1 MEEKKKKVIDI
12 SLADIIKIVRADFR
26 KVCIYSC
33 TAGVIGV
40 ILAFATPKIYKSTVI
55 LAPEE
60 SGSSFSGSLS
70 SLASMVGMNMKI
82 GQTGDALY
90 PEIYPDLMEST
101 GFIVGMFPVTV
112 TKSKTGET
120 YTYFDYLQKH
130 QKLAFYEYPMDWL
143 NSLREKLSSDEQPKP
158 DHKPDSKH
166 LTKKEYDV
174 VKAILGKMECSV
186 DKKTNVITIV
196 VEDQDPQIA
205 ATVADS
211 VQMHLQRTITDYRT
225 KKARV
230 DLEYMQK
237 LFDEAHKEYSKARQK
252 YAAFGDSYQNLKMQ
266 SYVLKGDELENEM
279 QLKYTIYQ
287 QVVEQ
292 LQLAKAKV
300 QERTPAFTI
309 VQEASVPV
317 KHSSRP
323 KIVTLIIWMIL
334 GFLLRMCIL
343 FWRHRQSLTS
353 I

>member
-1 MEEKKKKVIDI
+1 MEEKKKIIDI
-12 SLADIIKIVRADFR
+12 SLIEVFKILKADFR

-60 SGSSFSGSLS
+60 SGSSFSGSIS
-70 SLASMVGMNMKI
+70 SLAAMVGMNMKI

-101 GFIVGMFPVTV
+101 SFIVGMFPVTV
-112 TKSKTGET
+112 KKSKTDET
-120 YTYFDYLQKH
+120 YTYFDYLQKY
-130 QKLAFYEYPMDWL
+130 QKLAFYEYPIDWL
-143 NSLREKLSSDEQPKP
+143 NSLKEMLSNEDQPKP
-158 DHKPDSKH
+158 GHKVDSKH
-166 LTKKEYDV
+166 LTKKEYDI
-174 VKAILGKMECSV
+174 VKGIIGRINCSV
-186 DKKTNVITIV
+186 DKKTNVITIEV
-196 VEDQDPQIA
+196 KDQDPQIA
-205 ATVADS
+205 ATIADS
-211 VQMHLQRTITDYRT
+211 AQMHLQRTITDYRT
-225 KKARV
+225 KKARI

-237 LFDEAHKEYSKARQK
+237 LFDEAHKEYTKARQK
-252 YAAFGDSYQNLKMQ
+252 YASFGDANSKVVLQ
-266 SYVLKGDELENEM
+266 SVQSKLDDLENEM

-334 GFLLRMCIL
+334 GFLLRAGIL
-343 FWRHRQSLTS
+343 LWRNRQLF
-353 I
+353 INI

>member
-1 MEEKKKKVIDI
+1 MEEKKIIFDI
-12 SLADIIKIVRADFR
+12 SLIDVFKILRADFR
-26 KVCIYSC
+26 KICIYAC

-60 SGSSFSGSLS
+60 SGSSFSGSIS
-70 SLASMVGMNMKI
+70 SLAAMVGMNMKI

-90 PEIYPDLMEST
+90 PEIYPDLMGST
-101 GFIVGMFPVTV
+101 GFVVGMFPVTV

-120 YTYFDYLQKH
+120 YSYFDYLQKH
-130 QKLAFYEYPMDWL
+130 QKMAFYEYPMDWL
-143 NSLREKLSSDEQPKP
+143 SSLIELLSNDEQSKS
-158 DHKPDSKH
+158 DHKVDPKH
-166 LTKKEYDV
+166 LTKKEFDV
-174 VKAILGKMECSV
+174 VNAINGKMNCTV

-205 ATVADS
+205 ATIADS
-211 VQMHLQRTITDYRT
+211 AQMHLQRTITDYRT
-225 KKARV
+225 KKARI
-230 DLEYMQK
+230 DLEYMQQ
-237 LFDEAHKEYSKARQK
+237 LFNEAHKEYAKARQK

-317 KHSSRP
+317 KHSSTP

-334 GFLLRMCIL
+334 GFLLRAGL
-343 FWRHRQSLTS
+343 LLWRNRKKF
-353 I
+353 INV

>member
-1 MEEKKKKVIDI
+1 MEKKKIIDI
-12 SLADIIKIVRADFR
+12 SLIEVFKILKTDFR

-33 TAGVIGV
+33 TAGIIGV

-90 PEIYPDLMEST
+90 PEIYPDLMGST
-101 GFIVGMFPVTV
+101 GFVVGMFPVTV
-112 TKSKTGET
+112 TRSKTGET
-120 YTYFDYLQKH
+120 YTYFDYLDKH
-130 QKLAFYEYPMDWL
+130 QKKAFYEYPQDWL
-143 NSLREKLSSDEQPKP
+143 KSVKDLFSSEEQQPS
-158 DHKPDSKH
+158 DHKVNPKH

-174 VKAILGKMECSV
+174 AKNIMGRIDCSV

-196 VEDQDPQIA
+196 VEDQDPLIA

-225 KKARV
+225 KKARN
-230 DLEYMQK
+230 DMEYMQK
-237 LFDEAHKEYSKARQK
+237 LFDEAHMEYAKARQK

-309 VQEASVPV
+309 VQEATVPV

-334 GFLLRMCIL
+334 GFLLRSGIL
-343 FWRHRQSLTS
+343 LWRNRRSF
-353 I
+353 INI

>member
-1 MEEKKKKVIDI
+1 MEEKKKIIDI
-12 SLADIIKIVRADFR
+12 SLIEVFKILKTDFR
-26 KVCIYSC
+26 KICIYSC

-70 SLASMVGMNMKI
+70 SLAAMVGMNMKI

-101 GFIVGMFPVTV
+101 GFVVGMFPVKV

-120 YTYFDYLQKH
+120 YAYFDYLQNH
-130 QKLAFYEYPMDWL
+130 QKKAFYEYPQDWL
-143 NSLREKLSSDEQPKP
+143 TSLREMISNDDQPKP
-158 DHKPDSKH
+158 DHKVDPKH
-166 LTKKEYDV
+166 LTKKEYEI
-174 VKAILGKMECSV
+174 VKAINGKMDCSV

-196 VEDQDPQIA
+196 VEDQDPLIA

-211 VQMHLQRTITDYRT
+211 AQMHLQRTITDYRT
-225 KKARV
+225 KKARN
-230 DLEYMQK
+230 DMEYMQK
-237 LFDEAHKEYSKARQK
+237 LYDEAHREYAKARQK

-309 VQEASVPV
+309 VQEATVPV
-317 KHSSRP
+317 KHSSQP
-323 KIVTLIIWMIL
+323 KIVTLIIWMLL
-334 GFLLRMCIL
+334 GFLLRAGMLAWKNRKNFIN
-343 FWRHRQSLTS
+343 

>member
-1 MEEKKKKVIDI
+1 MEEKKEIIDI
-12 SLADIIKIVRADFR
+12 SLIEVFKILKTDFR

-33 TAGVIGV
+33 TAGIIGV

-90 PEIYPDLMEST
+90 PEIYPDLMGST
-101 GFIVGMFPVTV
+101 GFVVGMFPVTV
-112 TKSKTGET
+112 TRSKTGET
-120 YTYFDYLQKH
+120 YTYFDYLDKH
-130 QKLAFYEYPMDWL
+130 QKKAFYEYPQDWL
-143 NSLREKLSSDEQPKP
+143 KSVKDLFSSEEQQPS
-158 DHKPDSKH
+158 DHKVNPKH

-174 VKAILGKMECSV
+174 AKNIMGRIDCSV

-196 VEDQDPQIA
+196 VEDQDPLIA

-225 KKARV
+225 KKARN
-230 DLEYMQK
+230 DMEYMQK
-237 LFDEAHKEYSKARQK
+237 LFDEAHMEYAKARQK

-309 VQEASVPV
+309 VQEATVPV

-334 GFLLRMCIL
+334 GFLLRSGIL
-343 FWRHRQSLTS
+343 LWRNRRSF
-353 I
+353 INI

>member
-1 MEEKKKKVIDI
+1 MEEKKKIIDI
-12 SLADIIKIVRADFR
+12 SLIEVFKILKTDFR

-33 TAGVIGV
+33 TAGIIGV

-90 PEIYPDLMEST
+90 PEIYPDLMGST
-101 GFIVGMFPVTV
+101 GFVVGMFPVTV
-112 TKSKTGET
+112 TRSKTGET
-120 YTYFDYLQKH
+120 YTYFDYLDKH
-130 QKLAFYEYPMDWL
+130 QKKAFYEYPQDWL
-143 NSLREKLSSDEQPKP
+143 KSVKDLFSSEDQQPS
-158 DHKPDSKH
+158 DHKVNPKH

-174 VKAILGKMECSV
+174 AKNIMGRIDCSV

-196 VEDQDPQIA
+196 VEDQDPLIA

-225 KKARV
+225 KKARN
-230 DLEYMQK
+230 DMEYMQK
-237 LFDEAHKEYSKARQK
+237 LFDEAHMEYAKARQK

-309 VQEASVPV
+309 VQEATVPV

-334 GFLLRMCIL
+334 GFLLRSGIL
-343 FWRHRQSLTS
+343 LWRNRRSF
-353 I
+353 INI

>member
-1 MEEKKKKVIDI
+1 MEEKKKIIDI
-12 SLADIIKIVRADFR
+12 SLIEVFKILKTDFR

-33 TAGVIGV
+33 TAGIIGV
-40 ILAFATPKIYKSTVI
+40 ILACATPKIYKSTVI

-90 PEIYPDLMEST
+90 PEIYPDLMGST
-101 GFIVGMFPVTV
+101 GFVVGMFPVTV
-112 TKSKTGET
+112 TRSKTGET
-120 YTYFDYLQKH
+120 YTYFDYLDKH
-130 QKLAFYEYPMDWL
+130 QKKAFYEYPQDWL
-143 NSLREKLSSDEQPKP
+143 KSVKDLFSSEEQQPS
-158 DHKPDSKH
+158 DHKVNPKH

-174 VKAILGKMECSV
+174 AKNIMGRIDCSV

-196 VEDQDPQIA
+196 VEDQDPLIA

-225 KKARV
+225 KKARN
-230 DLEYMQK
+230 DMEYMQK
-237 LFDEAHKEYSKARQK
+237 LFDEAHMEYAKARQK

-309 VQEASVPV
+309 VQEATVPV

-334 GFLLRMCIL
+334 GFLLRSGIL
-343 FWRHRQSLTS
+343 LWRNRRSF
-353 I
+353 INI

>member
-1 MEEKKKKVIDI
+1 MEEKKKILDI
-12 SLADIIKIVRADFR
+12 SIIDVFKILKADFR

-112 TKSKTGET
+112 TKSKSGET

-130 QKLAFYEYPMDWL
+130 QKLAFYEYPIDWL
-143 NSLREKLSSDEQPKP
+143 NSLKEKFSDDEQTKAG
-158 DHKPDSKH
+158 HKVDSKH
-166 LTKKEYDV
+166 LTKKEFDII
-174 VKAILGKMECSV
+174 KAINGKMNCSV

-196 VEDQDPQIA
+196 VKDQDPQIA
-205 ATVADS
+205 ATIADS
-211 VQMHLQRTITDYRT
+211 AQMHLQRTITDYRT

-230 DLEYMQK
+230 DLEYMQQ

-309 VQEASVPV
+309 VQEATVPV

-334 GFLLRMCIL
+334 GFLLRTGML
-343 FWRHRQSLTS
+343 LWHNRQQF
-353 I
+353 INV

>member
-1 MEEKKKKVIDI
+1 MEEKKKIIDI
-12 SLADIIKIVRADFR
+12 SLIEVFRILKTDFR

-70 SLASMVGMNMKI
+70 SLAAMVGMNMKI

-90 PEIYPDLMEST
+90 PEIYPDLMGST
-101 GFIVGMFPVTV
+101 GFVVGMFPVTV
-112 TKSKTGET
+112 TKNKTGET
-120 YTYFDYLQKH
+120 YTYFDYLDKH
-130 QKLAFYEYPMDWL
+130 QKKAFYEYPQDWL
-143 NSLREKLSSDEQPKP
+143 KQVKDLFTTEEKVPA
-158 DHKPDSKH
+158 DHKVNPKH
-166 LTKKEYDV
+166 LTKKEFDV
-174 VKAILGKMECSV
+174 AKSIMGKIDCSV
-186 DKKTNVITIV
+186 DKKTNVITIE
-196 VEDQDPQIA
+196 VEDQDPLIA

-211 VQMHLQRTITDYRT
+211 LQMHLQRTITDYRT

-237 LFDEAHKEYSKARQK
+237 LFDEAHREYAKARQK
-252 YAAFGDSYQNLKMQ
+252 YAAFGDSYMNLKMQ

-309 VQEASVPV
+309 VQEATVPV
-317 KHSSRP
+317 KHSSQP
-323 KIVTLIIWMIL
+323 KIVTLIIWMLL
-334 GFLLRMCIL
+334 GFLLRAGMLAWKNRKNFIN
-343 FWRHRQSLTS
+343 